1 MAHLSLANYTYEQK
15 LFGELIQSVSEPNIL
30 LFQGESGT
38 GKSVLIEHCLRTASH
53 IPSVFM
59 KLQSGGS
66 IATLFTAMGSKQG
79 WHRLPHFI
87 QMVAALVEEPDN
99 TDDPVWRMGMRRHLE
114 HIGKISDRESQ
125 LSRYQLLT
133 DAWFADAQQLEVPF
147 LLAVDGYEKASSLFD
162 EWFSQEF
169 LAGVA
174 NVPNMRVLVGGQKV
188 PQSREAWS
196 FCASLQ
202 DLQGIQE
209 AVIWLKWATDAG
221 YQIPSLEMLSGVVL
235 ALAGNP
241 SKIIEVIKTQF
252 PRSNGPVAPKESI
265 YEQRKRF
272 RQNMVGAFSLEEL
285 KDICFDLEIN
295 HETLPS
301 HTQLNGFVRE
311 IIGFA
316 QRQGRLNEL
325 IQVLQAERAHLE
337 W

>member
-1 MAHLSLANYTYEQK
+1 MTHLSLANYTNEQK
-15 LFGELIQSVSEPNIL
+15 LFGELIQSDSEPNIL
-30 LFQGESGT
+30 LFQGESGS
-38 GKSVLIEHCLRTASH
+38 GKSHLIEHCLRTASD
-53 IPSVFM
+53 IPSVLM

-66 IATLFTAMGSKQG
+66 IGTLFTTMGSKQG
-79 WHRLPHFI
+79 WHQLPHFT
-87 QMVAALVEEPDN
+87 QTVAALVEEPDK
-99 TDDPVWRMGMRRHLE
+99 TDDPVWRMGMRRHVE
-114 HIGKISDRESQ
+114 QIGKISDRESQ

-133 DAWFADAQQLEVPF
+133 DAWFADAQQFEAPF
-147 LLAVDGYEKASSLFD
+147 LLAVDVYEKASTLFD

-174 NVPNMRVLVGGQKV
+174 TVPNMRVLVGGQKV
-188 PQSREAWS
+188 PQLREAWS

-209 AVIWLKWATDAG
+209 ARVWLEWATETG
-221 YQIPSLEMLSGVVL
+221 YQVPSLEMLSGVVL

-252 PRSNGPVAPKESI
+252 PRANGLVAPKESI

-272 RQNMVGAFSLEEL
+272 RQNMIDAFNLEEL

-295 HETLPS
+295 HESLPS

-311 IIGFA
+311 LIGFA

-325 IQVLQAERAHLE
+325 IQVLQAERPHLE